1 MKVFVLSIASVGA
14 IVALHAAPANAQQVR
29 RKATEGFVLESD
41 ANSYFQGSPP
51 ATNTKSA
58 KRGTSSPTSDTLT
71 SAKSA
76 KAALFPKADK
86 ESGSTSSPTSDTL
99 GSTSS
104 PTSDTLGSKSSKGV
118 FGKSAKGI
126 VKGESYIA
134 DLGEFGEVTLE
145 AFEDEFCVDINLKNI
160 PSAYLNDGTLAHHL
174 HSGRVAQTSS
184 GIDEDDLR
192 VVGTTLIPIDGGSAQ
207 CGLANTKGHFDP
219 KCACGPASSCRGEGE
234 LQAGSN
240 IPCDAASKT
249 DTDAYYTD
257 EACNFE
263 DGEVD
268 GCEEGDSSG
277 YAGKIKINK
286 KGSGKLSFCRSYED
300 MGDEYLQIE
309 GEGDDQGNS
318 ETWFSYVLH
327 GPGGKRVLCANLLEV
342 TGNIIP

>member
-1 MKVFVLSIASVGA
+1 MKVSVLSIASVGV

-29 RKATEGFVLESD
+29 RKLKAHAGT
-41 ANSYFQGSPP
+41 YFSAGGDP
-51 ATNTKSA
+51 ATNSA

-99 GSTSS
+99 GS
-104 PTSDTLGSKSSKGV
+104 KSSKGC
-118 FGKSAKGI
+118 FGESDKGI

-134 DLGEFGEVTLE
+134 DLREFGEVTLE

-240 IPCDAASKT
+240 IPCDAANKT
-249 DTDAYYTD
+249 ATVAYYKTV
-257 EACNFE
+257 CNFG
-263 DGEVD
+263 DGEVV
-268 GCEEGDSSG
+268 GCEEGDGSG
-277 YAGKIKINK
+277 YAGKIMINE
-286 KGSGKLSFCRSYED
+286 KGRGKLSYCRSYMD
-300 MGDEYLQIE
+300 MEDEYLQIE
-309 GEGDDQGNS
+309 GKGLDQGNS

-342 TGNIIP
+342 GGSED